1 MKLSMLSHSLPPD
14 MINIVNIDDIQ
25 RMAQFISLFYMPYF
39 LQARLSSE
47 ASRLDLTLWKHM
59 EVYEKHDTDIADEVK
74 KYINRQLW
82 YLTEECAVFSLCD
95 DGVNDNEKIDLCQ
108 SLLAIPRPTTFSP
121 QKPTFP
127 VQILAQNPDNLSLSS
142 FIGSRSW
149 LIFHLLEN
157 NGSWLNEP
165 PAEWNL
171 NEEYVDMKSII
182 SSLSVVNDTAER
194 GIKDIEDYANSA
206 KDGQERDQI
215 ILVSNSH
222 RCKVKDFLKNE
233 MENDI

>member
-1 MKLSMLSHSLPPD
+1 MK
-14 MINIVNIDDIQ
+14 
-25 RMAQFISLFYMPYF
+25 R
-39 LQARLSSE
+39 
-47 ASRLDLTLWKHM
+47 
-59 EVYEKHDTDIADEVK
+59 
-74 KYINRQLW
+74 
-82 YLTEECAVFSLCD
+82 
-95 DGVNDNEKIDLCQ
+95 CQ
-108 SLLAIPRPTTFSP
+108 SLLAIPRPATFIP
-121 QKPTFP
+121 RKPTFP

-142 FIGSRSW
+142 FIGSRCW

-157 NGSWLNEP
+157 DGTWLNEP

-206 KDGQERDQI
+206 KDGQERDRI

-233 MENDI
+233 IENDI